1 VSLLIKYQENFL
13 TMNSEDEKTP
23 VREPIIDIS
32 TLSSTQSKLD
42 IPTQSKL
49 DIPTQTPDLRDRQ
62 ETTRAWLATFL
73 TYTLAGTI
81 TTSFI
86 LIISLVVMSGF
97 IVDEKKNSSFDKTS
111 ALAKDLITF
120 ILTAQTGLIGTA
132 LGFYFGSKGNSD

>member
-1 VSLLIKYQENFL
+1 
-13 TMNSEDEKTP
+13 MNPEDERPSVSEHTKK
-23 VREPIIDIS
+23 DIS
-32 TLSSTQSKLD
+32 DLSPVQSNKPDIQSINLNQGATL
-42 IPTQSKL
+42 P
-49 DIPTQTPDLRDRQ
+49 DRQ

-97 IVDEKKNSSFDKTS
+97 IVDEKKTNSFDKTS

-132 LGFYFGSKGNSD
+132 LGFYFGSKGNN

>member
-1 VSLLIKYQENFL
+1 MSLFLKYQDQEIFLIMNPENERPSI
-13 TMNSEDEKTP
+13 SESIKK
-23 VREPIIDIS
+23 DIS
-32 TLSSTQSKLD
+32 DLSPVQSNKPD
-42 IPTQSKL
+42 IQSINPNQSASL
-49 DIPTQTPDLRDRQ
+49 PDRQ

-97 IVDEKKNSSFDKTS
+97 IVDEKKTNSFDKTS

-132 LGFYFGSKGNSD
+132 LGFYFGSKGNN

>member
-1 VSLLIKYQENFL
+1 MSLFLKYQDQEIFL
-13 TMNSEDEKTP
+13 IMNPEDKRP
-23 VREPIIDIS
+23 SVREPIKKDIS
-32 TLSSTQSKLD
+32 DLSPVQFNKPDIQS
-42 IPTQSKL
+42 INPNQSASL
-49 DIPTQTPDLRDRQ
+49 PDRQ

-97 IVDEKKNSSFDKTS
+97 IVDEKKTNSFDKTS

-132 LGFYFGSKGNSD
+132 LGFYFGSKGNN

>member
-1 VSLLIKYQENFL
+1 VSLFLKHQEIFLI
-13 TMNSEDEKTP
+13 MNTEDERP
-23 VREPIIDIS
+23 SVGEIITKKIS
-32 TLSSTQSKLD
+32 TSDLNPIQSNKPD
-42 IPTQSKL
+42 IQSINPNQSPTL
-49 DIPTQTPDLRDRQ
+49 PDRQ

-97 IVDEKKNSSFDKTS
+97 VVDEKKNNSFDKTS

-132 LGFYFGSKGNSD
+132 LGFYFGSKGNTY

>member
-1 VSLLIKYQENFL
+1 MSLFLKYQEIFL
-13 TMNSEDEKTP
+13 MMNPEDKRLSEG
-23 VREPIIDIS
+23 EPITKGIS
-32 TLSSTQSKLD
+32 DLSPVQSNK
-42 IPTQSKL
+42 
-49 DIPTQTPDLRDRQ
+49 PDLQSINPNQGATLPDRQ

>member
-1 VSLLIKYQENFL
+1 VSLFLKYQDQEIFLIMNPENERPSI
-13 TMNSEDEKTP
+13 SESIKK
-23 VREPIIDIS
+23 DIS
-32 TLSSTQSKLD
+32 DLSPVQSNKPD
-42 IPTQSKL
+42 IQSINPNQSASL
-49 DIPTQTPDLRDRQ
+49 PDRQ

-97 IVDEKKNSSFDKTS
+97 IVDEKKTNSFDKTS

-132 LGFYFGSKGNSD
+132 LGFYFGSKGNN

>member
-1 VSLLIKYQENFL
+1 MSLFLKYPDQKIFLI
-13 TMNSEDEKTP
+13 MNPEDERP
-23 VREPIIDIS
+23 SVSEPTKKDIS
-32 TLSSTQSKLD
+32 DLSPVQSNKPDIQSINLNQGATL
-42 IPTQSKL
+42 P
-49 DIPTQTPDLRDRQ
+49 DRQ

-97 IVDEKKNSSFDKTS
+97 IVDEKKTNSFDKTS

-132 LGFYFGSKGNSD
+132 LGFYFGSKGNN

>member
-1 VSLLIKYQENFL
+1 
-13 TMNSEDEKTP
+13 MNPEEERPFES
-23 VREPIIDIS
+23 EPITKGIS
-32 TLSSTQSKLD
+32 DLSPVQSNK
-42 IPTQSKL
+42 
-49 DIPTQTPDLRDRQ
+49 PDLQSINPNQGDTLPDKQ
-62 ETTRAWLATFL
+62 EKTRAWLATFL

-86 LIISLVVMSGF
+86 LIIGLVVMSGF
-97 IVDEKKNSSFDKTS
+97 FVDEKRNSSFDKTS